1 MKFLPLIIL
10 AALTSCLPQEPKKTT
25 ESPENVNRVI
35 QSMFNLLD
43 SLYPYITVD
52 GDSLN
57 NNIANTL
64 IKYRE
69 AIMEMPDNPGFR
81 EPNIVHSPDQQFCT
95 VSWDTRQGGTNID
108 NRALILFN
116 TSKGIDYRYP
126 ADTADYAS
134 TQILYTDIYELQTGN
149 KVVYI
154 ARGYGR
160 GSSAILWEQ
169 LTAWSIRNDSLI
181 PEPIFPD
188 WYDLVDGIRTEIYL
202 PAFFIEFDMHY
213 ISEKSVRPETE
224 FAAGNKK
231 IRVPLPNDK
240 GGWSDRFCW
249 LEFDG
254 DRFKTSPDKQ

>member
-10 AALTSCLPQEPKKTT
+10 AALASCLPQESKKTT

-57 NNIANTL
+57 NNIAATL

-69 AIMEMPDNPGFR
+69 TIMEMPDTPGFR
-81 EPNIVHSPDQQFCT
+81 QPYIVHSPDQQFCT

-126 ADTADYAS
+126 ADTSAVAS
-134 TQILYTDIYELQTGN
+134 TQIFYRDIYELQTGN
-149 KVVYI
+149 RVIYI
-154 ARGYGR
+154 ARGFGR
-160 GSSAILWEQ
+160 GSSALPWEQ
-169 LTAWSIRNDSLI
+169 ITAWRIRNDSLV
-181 PEPIFPD
+181 PEPIFPE
-188 WYDLVDGIRTEIYL
+188 WYDPADIDKGNNYL
-202 PAFFIEFDMHY
+202 PSLFIEFDTHH
-213 ISEKSVRPETE
+213 ITGEAERPVTE
-224 FAAGNKK
+224 FSERNNK

-254 DRFKTSPDKQ
+254 ERFKIK